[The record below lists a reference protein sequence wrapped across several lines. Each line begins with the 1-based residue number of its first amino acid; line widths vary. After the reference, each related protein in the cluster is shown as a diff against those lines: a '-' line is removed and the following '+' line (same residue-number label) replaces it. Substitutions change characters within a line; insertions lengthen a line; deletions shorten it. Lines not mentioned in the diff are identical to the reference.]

1 MVEPAAEGA
10 VFVED
15 ALEFRMDAGYRS
27 CRVRHQAEVRR
38 VARGGVGT
46 SLYALFDEHALIAIA
61 GGEDPSAKREA
72 IDFAFDSDL
81 GAGSPHFSDIERNA
95 DNDPVELR
103 GYALERGF
111 EGFGHKF
118 GLRLHGES
126 AGKDNIVAGETR
138 NQRLEIRNQELG
150 RQEPTPMAGVV
161 AGGKKRAAPR
171 RVPSGKGHTRKSSV
185 CGTCHLAWTFMLR
198 RLWKSWRRLRL
209 PSCRHQIPS
218 ATW

>member
-15 ALEFRMDAGYRS
+15 ALEFRRDAGDRF

-38 VARGGVGT
+38 VARGGVATGLQT
-46 SLYALFDEHALIAIA
+46 LFDEHALVALA
-61 GGEDPSAKREA
+61 GGEDPSAQREA

-103 GYALERGF
+103 GYAFERGF

-118 GLRLHGES
+118 GLRFHGES
-126 AGKDNIVAGETR
+126 RGKDNTVAGETR
-138 NQRLEIRNQELG
+138 NQKPGIRKTRTHPGGG
-150 RQEPTPMAGVV
+150 RCKQDERRGQP
-161 AGGKKRAAPR
+161 PR
-171 RVPSGKGHTRKSSV
+171 RVPRGKGHARNSSV
-185 CGTCHLAWTFMLR
+185 CGTCHLAWTFTLR

-209 PSCRHQIPS
+209 PNCRHQIPS

>member
-15 ALEFRMDAGYRS
+15 ALEFRRDAGDRF

-46 SLYALFDEHALIAIA
+46 SLYALFDEHALIALA

-118 GLRLHGES
+118 GLRFHGES

-150 RQEPTPMAGVV
+150 RQEPTPVASVV
-161 AGGKKRAAPR
+161 AGGKKRAASAAGAQRQGSHAQKQRMRHLP
-171 RVPSGKGHTRKSSV
+171 SSV
-185 CGTCHLAWTFMLR
+185 DVYAPAPLEKLETA
-198 RLWKSWRRLRL
+198 
-209 PSCRHQIPS
+209 S
-218 ATW
+218 ASEL